1 MLKKVIS
8 VFDLQE
14 TCAKI
19 NTLLNVIIMTYKSKI
34 TELTL
39 LFRKIRVKEGNVNG
53 EKNSQCLTTKRVDRI
68 IIIIII
74 FSVARSERARE
85 RPSQPASQP
94 SARVGAS
101 FRLAVLNAGF
111 VEWRA
116 SERARASLRRG
127 AWPTLS
133 AYVVQSALEN
143 NPQRG
148 NAKQY
153 NAMQYEIKILFP
165 LFFNLLTEEELCRPI
180 ITTNSVMSNNNGAGN
195 CGKSHLQL
203 HQQPTH
209 QPTSSTATPTL
220 NLLLQQRTAPNASA
234 VDNDETAP
242 NPSVAAAVDNSAASD
257 LALSWQTGSRPFSSS
272 SSSSTTTKPQS
283 Q

>member
-1 MLKKVIS
+1 MRKYSRIFSCSLKRAAINHANNKK
-8 VFDLQE
+8 E

-39 LFRKIRVKEGNVNG
+39 LFRKIRNFICNDFVLKSSILTMNVRA
-53 EKNSQCLTTKRVDRI
+53 SDR
-68 IIIIII
+68 
-74 FSVARSERARE
+74 
-85 RPSQPASQP
+85 ASQP

-101 FRLAVLNAGF
+101 FRSAVLNTGF

-127 AWPTLS
+127 ARPTLS

-143 NPQRG
+143 NPR
-148 NAKQY
+148 
-153 NAMQYEIKILFP
+153 LRS
-165 LFFNLLTEEELCRPI
+165 TEEELCRPI

-242 NPSVAAAVDNSAASD
+242 SPSVAAAVDNSAASD
-257 LALSWQTGSRPFSSS
+257 LALSWQTGSRPSSSS

-283 Q
+283 QVNYHEF